1 MERIQNYWFI
11 RKGKF
16 QSCGEIESTTEF
28 DGGFSMIAI
37 DFGNL
42 CFNNSSS
49 EQYILIVLAP
59 KSEYSLLDE
68 FVTKALLFLESDGE
82 FYDKW
87 TEMYQNRTY
96 SPVNDEE
103 KIWLKSRLDEMNQR
117 VNILYE
123 SIVNVVHIIP
133 PKWNDMT
140 LGIETE
146 SEYIFYLWSTSA

>member
-1 MERIQNYWFI
+1 
-11 RKGKF
+11 
-16 QSCGEIESTTEF
+16 
-28 DGGFSMIAI
+28 MIAI
-37 DFGNL
+37 DFGHF
-42 CFNNSSS
+42 CFNNPSS
-49 EQYILIVLAP
+49 EQNILIVLAP
-59 KSEYSLLDE
+59 KSEYSSLDE
-68 FVTKALLFLESDGE
+68 FVTQALIYLESDGE

-117 VNILYE
+117 INILYE